1 MMRRIAAYLTALVLS
16 AGPAMAEHN
25 AVTCVQEALVAAGFD
40 PGPVDGYPGRRTRVA
55 VIAFSEARG
64 KLDLPA
70 LTEENGSVL
79 CRLIGEAEP
88 ELQAYWPSAREPVLL
103 TAAPD
108 IRENVQTE
116 IIGMARE
123 TLRRFAADFDVRL
136 AMPVRFVVAEG
147 EAEFARMMA
156 ENSNSDLRNIEERAE
171 YHCNDVTGV
180 SGVTY
185 GTLIGVCLVPGQ
197 ELGRGVILAALNNVV
212 THEIVHS
219 AQRQLTG
226 RPPRNGSFQDFV
238 DHRGPLWLTEG
249 SATMIAE
256 ALATPDAYAAG
267 YLRMLEDELSAIGWP
282 DLARRELRPETDRE
296 TDQLYSGGTLAVARL
311 LSPEPDELARIFRFY
326 EAIGLGSDWQSAFA
340 DQFGQTPTEAYQ
352 AFLELDPRA
361 GQPEVKSAPRPGL
374 TRPAHGL

>member
-1 MMRRIAAYLTALVLS
+1 MMWRFGAYLTALVLA
-16 AGPAMAEHN
+16 AGPALAEHN
-25 AVTCVQEALVAAGFD
+25 AVTCVQEQLVAAGFD

-64 KLDLPA
+64 KLGLPG
-70 LTEENGSVL
+70 LTEDNGSVL

-88 ELQAYWPSAREPVLL
+88 KLQAYWPSARDPILL

-108 IRENVQTE
+108 IRDNVRTE
-116 IIGMARE
+116 IIAMARE
-123 TLRRFAADFDVRL
+123 TLRRFGTDYDIRL

-156 ENSNSDLRNIEERAE
+156 ENSDSNLRNIEERAV
-171 YHCNDVTGV
+171 YHCNDETGV

-185 GTLIGVCLVPGQ
+185 GTLIGVCLVPDQ

-226 RPPRNGSFQDFV
+226 RPPRSGSFQDFV
-238 DHRGPLWLTEG
+238 DHAGPLWLTEG

-256 ALATPDAYAAG
+256 ALATPGAYASR
-267 YLRMLEDELSAIGWP
+267 YLRMLEDELNAIGWP
-282 DLARRELRPETDRE
+282 DLARHELRPDTERE
-296 TDQLYSGGTLAVARL
+296 TNQLYSGGTLAVARL
-311 LSPEPDELARIFRFY
+311 LSPDPEELVRIFRFY

-340 DQFGQTPTEAYQ
+340 DQFGQTPAAAYQ

-361 GQPEVKSAPRPGL
+361 GRPEGKAAPLPALPRGL
-374 TRPAHGL
+374 